1 MLEIKQLNQLVED
14 LSNVPASVQE
24 PAEPKVD
31 TAKAV
36 KDALDILIYKH
47 F

>member
-1 MLEIKQLNQLVED
+1 
-14 LSNVPASVQE
+14 VPASVEE
-24 PAEPKVD
+24 PVEPKVD
-31 TAKAV
+31 ETKAV